1 MVESLSLR
9 MEASIVYRTDRPVS
23 QADLSKAA
31 AVMKIDLGGEGG
43 AAVSER
49 VDEVSIIAAAGDAR
63 GELIGHACV
72 QVFVHVPTPAK

>member
-1 MVESLSLR
+1 

-31 AVMKIDLGGEGG
+31 AVMKIDLSGEGG

-49 VDEVSIIAAAGDAR
+49 VDEISIIAAAGGER
-63 GELIGHACV
+63 GEPIGHACA